1 MSELL
6 RKLLKLPRVLELTA
20 KSRSTTYNDIKE
32 GLMTQPV
39 KIGGENSQSVA
50 WPEHEIHAINAARIA
65 GKSNDEIR
73 RLVSSLM
80 ADRQNVDGKVTA

>member
-20 KSRSTTYNDIKE
+20 KSRSATYNDIKE

-39 KIGGENSQSVA
+39 KIGGDNSQSVA
-50 WPEHEIHAINAARIA
+50 WPEHEINAINAARIA
-65 GKSNDEIR
+65 GKGNDEIR
-73 RLVSSLM
+73 KLVSRLM
-80 ADRQNVDGKVTA
+80 ADRQGVDGRAAA